1 MSTAES
7 ARNSEQRREPR
18 SPANIEIHYGTG
30 PELIRGVSSDISPG
44 GIGVSG
50 EKTYP
55 SGTEV
60 DVELRVSETAQD
72 VLKVK
77 AVVRWSTW
85 NRLGLQFVD
94 VQPSDHQKIVDLIA
108 RLADS
113 QRKAAGSWD
122 SLGDAYAQKG
132 DQQSAVTAY
141 KKAIELYPDLP
152 ETANKLK
159 KILDRGD
166 QQ

>member
-1 MSTAES
+1 MSVAEKGPY
-7 ARNSEQRREPR
+7 ATPRREKR

-30 PELIRGVSSDISPG
+30 PELVRGVSSDISPG

-60 DVELRVSETAQD
+60 DVEFRVSETAQD
-72 VLKVK
+72 VLRVK
-77 AVVRWSTW
+77 AMVRWSTW

-94 VQPSDHQKIVDLIA
+94 VRPSDHQKIVDLIA
-108 RLADS
+108 RLAES

-122 SLGDAYAQKG
+122 ILGDAYAQKG

-159 KILDRGD
+159 KILDRAD
-166 QQ
+166 QP